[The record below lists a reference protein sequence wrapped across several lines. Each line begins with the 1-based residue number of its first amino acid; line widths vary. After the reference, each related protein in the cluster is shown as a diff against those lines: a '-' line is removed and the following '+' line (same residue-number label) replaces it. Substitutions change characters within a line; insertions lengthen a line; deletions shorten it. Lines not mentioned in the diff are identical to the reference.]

1 MKMVL
6 CMLVRGNKTC
16 KNIILTSDGYAHNN
30 TLNIIYM
37 NDITNPEELWTIQKG
52 KLRLLFTHLHDED
65 FRYDYG
71 KKDVM
76 LELLQKKLGKS
87 REELNALLLGL

>member
-1 MKMVL
+1 M
-6 CMLVRGNKTC
+6 
-16 KNIILTSDGYAHNN
+16 I
-30 TLNIIYM
+30 
-37 NDITNPEELWTIQKG
+37 DIKNPEELWRVQKA
-52 KLRLLFTHLHDED
+52 KLKLLFTHLHDED

-87 REELNALLLGL
+87 REELNLLLEGL

>member
-1 MKMVL
+1 
-6 CMLVRGNKTC
+6 
-16 KNIILTSDGYAHNN
+16 
-30 TLNIIYM
+30 M
-37 NDITNPEELWTIQKG
+37 NDIKNPEELWNIQKG

-65 FRYDYG
+65 FRYDYA

-87 REELNALLLGL
+87 RDELNQLLLGL

>member
-1 MKMVL
+1 
-6 CMLVRGNKTC
+6 
-16 KNIILTSDGYAHNN
+16 
-30 TLNIIYM
+30 M
-37 NDITNPEELWTIQKG
+37 NDIKNPEELWNSQKA
-52 KLRLLFTHLHDED
+52 KLQLLFSHLHEED

-76 LELLQKKLGKS
+76 LDQLQSKLGKS